1 MRQQVRRLG
10 VCAMRDLPRVGGLCA
25 LSRVW
30 VAGQESV
37 PHMSQATLRQPRNR
51 RRKGVNVELT
61 ERDETVLHALGRFRI
76 ARTSDLVR
84 YAFAGVRAD
93 TAAVR
98 LRRLFDS
105 AHLAVLPPQ
114 RGAENVYRL
123 GPTGRR
129 YLAERGAEV
138 SRLPRGGLRHHLA
151 IVHAWVS
158 VAAIA
163 EFELERCVPDWEL
176 REQFAVGEICV
187 LPDLLMLV
195 RQGPALHA
203 VAVEVDCGTES
214 QGVLNR
220 KIEAYRMLWA
230 QPPGLFGYQ
239 RFGVAAACYAPS
251 RRAAVSSALKKA
263 WVVPNVLWLASES
276 PKSALLKLFA
286 ELATPLESSPSRKG
300 TLPCPSEA

>member
-1 MRQQVRRLG
+1 
-10 VCAMRDLPRVGGLCA
+10 
-25 LSRVW
+25 
-30 VAGQESV
+30 
-37 PHMSQATLRQPRNR
+37 MSATPLRQPRNR
-51 RRKGVNVELT
+51 RRKGVSVLLT
-61 ERDETVLHALGRFRI
+61 VRDETVLHALGRFRI

-84 YAFAGVRAD
+84 YAFAGVRPD

-105 AHLAVLPPQ
+105 SHLAVLPPQ

-123 GPTGRR
+123 GPAGIR
-129 YLAERGAEV
+129 YLAERGIQV
-138 SRLPRGGLRHHLA
+138 GRVPRGGLTHHLA

-163 EFELERCVPDWEL
+163 DFELERCLPDWEL
-176 REQFAVGEICV
+176 REQFAVGEIHV

-195 RQGPALHA
+195 RLGQALHA
-203 VAVEVDCGTES
+203 VAIEVDCGSES

-220 KIEAYRMLWA
+220 KIEAYRALWG

-251 RRAAVSSALKKA
+251 RRNAVSSALKKA
-263 WVVPNVLWLASES
+263 WVVPNVLWLASEC

-286 ELATPLESSPSRKG
+286 DLATPLVSSPYRKG
-300 TLPCPSEA
+300 TLPCQSEA

>member
-1 MRQQVRRLG
+1 
-10 VCAMRDLPRVGGLCA
+10 
-25 LSRVW
+25 
-30 VAGQESV
+30 
-37 PHMSQATLRQPRNR
+37 MSQATLRQPRNR
-51 RRKGVNVELT
+51 RRKGVSVELT

-84 YAFAGVRAD
+84 YAFAGVRPD

-114 RGAENVYRL
+114 RSAENVYRL
-123 GPTGRR
+123 GPEG
-129 YLAERGAEV
+129 V
-138 SRLPRGGLRHHLA
+138 RLLNDRDVAVGSVPRGGLTHHLA

-158 VAAIA
+158 VAGIA

-176 REQFAVGEICV
+176 REQFAVDEIRV

-195 RQGPALHA
+195 RLESAVHA
-203 VAVEVDCGTES
+203 IAVEVDCGTES

-239 RFGVAAACYAPS
+239 RFGVAAACYSPS
-251 RRAAVSSALKKA
+251 RRTAVSSALKKA

-286 ELATPLESSPSRKG
+286 DLATPLESSPYRKG
-300 TLPCPSEA
+300 TLPGQSET